1 MPNTDFPFGYN
12 LPAKTPGFSDYRNSG
27 KCGKP
32 AKPFVPRW
40 GMSFACVLDKDH
52 DGPCRPGGTC
62 FKHGPYVGDQ
72 CPQWPECVKLNE
84 NKEFDYE

>member
-1 MPNTDFPFGYN
+1 MSNTDFPFGYN
-12 LPAKTPGFSDYRNSG
+12 LPAK

-52 DGPCRPGGTC
+52 EGDCRPGGTC

-72 CPQWPECVKLNE
+72 CPQWPECVKLE
-84 NKEFDYE
+84 EELCHQAPQQ